1 MDMKQFIY
9 IVCTI
14 ILAISCQDFDEVS
27 RNIETQTNMRIYVN
41 DDFGR
46 KTRGALQE
54 NSKSLE
60 ITYEEGDSALACY
73 MDESVDFNLLTFNS
87 GEGCFQGMHI
97 QNTSDEIVVLTPYI
111 ESRGKGYK
119 LNLPL
124 PYQDGTIQTLADN
137 IYRWGFT
144 SLYKEKNEFIGK
156 ITFSSLMTALKL
168 IFYDKNN
175 KVINNIVSLKVRALK
190 GAFYANRGINLHMGT
205 FEDGEMIDEF
215 TIVNKHGMCD
225 AIGYVYI
232 MFFPTTVAMEFTIE
246 DADGN
251 EYVAEIEQNRYLS
264 NQICNLDLHC
274 QQTKNATE
282 KSDYIE
288 ICGVKWAKGNLQYD
302 DTYFG
307 NNGCQEH
314 WFIASNQWYYP
325 NAVSGTQNAT
335 LEEDNHKTCL
345 FNWGICGTNAL
356 SSSLYGTCVGNISGK
371 MFTDRKCTMQTTS
384 GSLAGYGDIAY
395 WATNGEYR
403 MPTKDEMYKLYSEAS
418 YSYGFYTTN
427 DGIKVFGYLFKNPE
441 NGKRVVE
448 SGNKE
453 FTNEDLAN
461 FLFLP
466 ATGYRQTNSNTLMG
480 VGSFGFY
487 YHGERTSDMQQ
498 MLYKTSNL
506 TWRSTSAS
514 YGRAIRPI
522 KNENVPH
529 QEQHKY
535 IELYGTKWASG
546 NLQYSN
552 SLGTSEGFREN
563 WSIASAQWQFPD
575 AGHGYQSTN
584 YIVVQDP
591 LVIYH
596 FNWGVCG
603 DNATSQKEYATYYGD
618 ISSKM
623 FSDRGCTIETTDFDK
638 AQYGDIAYWA
648 SNGKWRLP
656 SEEEMYRLFSEASYS
671 YGCYIDNDGN
681 ETFGFLFWE
690 SDGTRQM
697 SFGMHY
703 YTDVDLIDKLFLPC
717 SGNRQLKS
725 DAIYRVGGSGYYWCS
740 SSNNTS
746 DFNQFSLIYNDL
758 VWRFTSGNYGR
769 TIRPVLVK

>member
-1 MDMKQFIY
+1 MKQALY
-9 IVCTI
+9 IICI
-14 ILAISCQDFDEVS
+14 IFSVVSCQDFEDYSSNVKS
-27 RNIETQTNMRIYVN
+27 QSNMRIFVN
-41 DDFGR
+41 DDAVIG
-46 KTRGALQE
+46 TRAILQE
-54 NSKSLE
+54 QEHCLDV
-60 ITYEEGDSALACY
+60 TYEEGDSALACY
-73 MDESVDFNLLTFNS
+73 MEESVGFSLLTYNS
-87 GEGCFQGMHI
+87 TEGCFQGMHI
-97 QNTSDEIVVLTPYI
+97 QNISDEIAVLTPYV
-111 ESRGKGYK
+111 ESGNGH
-119 LNLPL
+119 LLCLPL
-124 PYQDGTIQTLADN
+124 PYQDGTARTLADN

-144 SLYKEKNEFIGK
+144 SLSMENNEYIGE

-168 IFYDKNN
+168 IFYDDNDE
-175 KVINNIVSLKVRALK
+175 VINNIVSLKVKALK
-190 GAFYANRGINLHMGT
+190 GAFYSNRDINLYAGT

-225 AIGYVYI
+225 AVGYVYI
-232 MFFPTTVAMEFTIE
+232 MFFPTAVAMEITIE

-264 NQICNLDLHC
+264 NQISDLDLHC
-274 QQTKNATE
+274 QQTKCVVE

-345 FNWGICGTNAL
+345 FNWGVCGVNAI
-356 SSSLYGTCVGNISGK
+356 SNSLYGDYIGDITGK

-384 GSLAGYGDIAY
+384 RGMAEYGDVAY

-403 MPTKDEMYKLYSEAS
+403 MPTEDEMYKLYSEAS

-441 NGKRVVE
+441 DGKRVVE
-448 SGNKE
+448 SGFKE
-453 FTNEDLAN
+453 FTDDDLVEN
-461 FLFLP
+461 LFLP
-466 ATGYRQTNSNTLMG
+466 AAGYRQARTRTLMG

-498 MLYKTSNL
+498 MLYKTAFF
-506 TWRSTSAS
+506 TWRTTSAS
-514 YGRAIRPI
+514 YGRAIRPV
-522 KNENVPH
+522 KNEDVPH
-529 QEQHKY
+529 QEQHEY
-535 IELYGTKWASG
+535 IELCGAKWALG
-546 NLQYSN
+546 NLQYGN
-552 SLGTSEGFREN
+552 SLGTTEGFREN
-563 WSIASAQWQFPD
+563 WSIASEQWCFPD
-575 AGHGYQSTN
+575 AGHGYQTN
-584 YIVVQDP
+584 YITTQNPSAVC
-591 LVIYH
+591 H

-603 DNATSQKEYATYYGD
+603 NNAISQKEYATCYGN

-623 FSDRGCTIETTDFDK
+623 YSDRECTIETADFDK

-656 SEEEMYRLFSEASYS
+656 SEQEMYRLFSEASYS
-671 YGCYIDNDGN
+671 YGCYIDNEGN

-690 SDGTRQM
+690 SDDTRQIL
-697 SFGMHY
+697 SGMHY
-703 YTDVDLIDKLFLPC
+703 YTDADLVGKLFLPC
-717 SGNRQLKS
+717 AGNRQIKS
-725 DAIYRVGGSGYYWCS
+725 DDIYRVGGSGYYWS
-740 SSNNTS
+740 SSSDLTS
-746 DFNQFSLIYNDL
+746 ELEQISLIYNKL
-758 VWRFTSGNYGR
+758 VWRVTSAIYGR
-769 TIRPVLVK
+769 TIRPVLND